1 MTRENPSSG
10 TARPGSTSE
19 GDQVL
24 WQVLW
29 IDWKEWLFRCLPA
42 VWPEGDEQEREG
54 ADRPCDHSLRIRYRF
69 SGGMVLMAA
78 ENNA

>member
-10 TARPGSTSE
+10 TARHGSTSE

-29 IDWKEWLFRCLPA
+29 IDWKEWLFRFLPA
-42 VWPEGDEQEREG
+42 VWPEGDEQERE
-54 ADRPCDHSLRIRYRF
+54 APIAPAIIRFEYVSASQAGWF
-69 SGGMVLMAA
+69 
-78 ENNA
+78 